1 GETGYTL
8 TNYFADNQV
17 LTIDVAGF
25 GNYTYQ
31 LDNGAPQTSNVFY
44 NVSSAAHTVTIT
56 DANVNSCGAITII
69 DVRTVDYPKFFT
81 PNGDGY
87 HDTWNITGLGD
98 EGTATSVSIFDRF
111 GKLVKQIST
120 SNESDGWDGTM
131 NGRPLPADDY
141 WFTIEYREGDV
152 TKEFK
157 SHFALK
163 R

>member
-1 GETGYTL
+1 
-8 TNYFADNQV
+8 
-17 LTIDVAGF
+17 
-25 GNYTYQ
+25 
-31 LDNGAPQTSNVFY
+31 
-44 NVSSAAHTVTIT
+44 
-56 DANVNSCGAITII
+56 NSCGSITII

-87 HDTWNITGLGD
+87 HDTWNITGMGD
-98 EGTATSVSIFDRF
+98 EDTATSVSIFDRF

-131 NGRPLPADDY
+131 NGSQLPADDY
-141 WFTIEYREGDV
+141 WFTIEYSEDGV

-157 SHFALK
+157 SHFSLK